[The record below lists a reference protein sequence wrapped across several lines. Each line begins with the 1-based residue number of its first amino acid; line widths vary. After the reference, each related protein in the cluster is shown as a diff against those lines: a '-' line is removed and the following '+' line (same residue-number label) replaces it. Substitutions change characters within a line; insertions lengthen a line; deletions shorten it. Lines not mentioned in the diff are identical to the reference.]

1 MSIDLTQFH
10 EAFFEEALT
19 YLEQA
24 EDDLLALE
32 KGCETIQDFKDRIDS
47 AFRAIHSIKGSAGS
61 LGFAQIDGFS
71 HDLETVF
78 DQLRTTTQRS
88 EALARSA
95 LSKEMCDLLLG
106 SVDMLRLHV
115 NAAQNKSEGL
125 GNTKSAALSAQ
136 LQAINIDGY
145 SAPSYAQATPS
156 QEHSEDLTE
165 RTFAIRFQPRAAMLV
180 CGNDP
185 LRYIDTL
192 AELGKTIVNAFWSN
206 IALDQKD
213 YQECELS
220 WVITLTTSKDEAH
233 IHQVFEWIE
242 DVCDYD
248 IHDTDVYFDSQAPS
262 QAESVVD
269 NSTESA
275 VRATQ
280 KLGRTIQVK
289 SERIDEL
296 INHLTELALYQGTLE
311 NSLANQ
317 ELIDLFSRLSRQTSV
332 LQDAIMAMRMSPI
345 GHLFARFDRTIRDAK
360 SELGKQVE
368 LKIEGENLE
377 LDSSLIERLIDPLNH
392 LVRNA
397 LDHGIE
403 TPADRVLLGKSPSAV
418 LRLKAEQHSNS
429 FQISIADDGKG
440 FNIAAIKERAIR
452 QGLVTANDN
461 RSDAQWVH
469 LIFTPGFSTA
479 SEVSR
484 WSGRGVGLD
493 AVVTEIEKIK
503 GTISV
508 KSSPGVGTKFIIT
521 IPLTLA
527 LTEALIVR
535 VAQERYAFTMGS
547 VRECLV
553 GKSSSIETLPNLQ
566 QLYHVREELLPFTNL
581 ASLLQLADGETSES
595 FPAIVVG
602 NGNESVV
609 LRVSEILG
617 QRQIVVKSIEK
628 NLGAVKYCSSATVM
642 PDGKVAFVI
651 DANQVIHDV
660 GIFEEHSHS
669 G

>member
-10 EAFFEEALT
+10 DAFFEEALT

-32 KGCETIQDFKDRIDS
+32 KGGDSTEAFKERIDS

-61 LGFAQIDGFS
+61 LGFSQIDGFA

-78 DQLRTTTQRS
+78 DQLRTTTQKS

-115 NAAQNKSEGL
+115 SAAQNKTEGF
-125 GNTKSAALSAQ
+125 GDTKSAALTAQ
-136 LQAINIDGY
+136 LQAINID
-145 SAPSYAQATPS
+145 SKARPLSAQATTSPDKT
-156 QEHSEDLTE
+156 EDTRA
-165 RTFAIRFQPRAAMLV
+165 RTFVIRFQPRAAMMV

-185 LRYIDTL
+185 LRYIDSLT
-192 AELGKTIVNAFWSN
+192 ELGTATAQAFWSE
-206 IALDQKD
+206 IASEQQA

-220 WVITLTTSKDEAH
+220 WVITLNTSKSESH
-233 IHQVFEWIE
+233 IHQIFEWIE

-248 IHDTDVYFDSQAPS
+248 IRDTDVYFNSEVPTQTENSA
-262 QAESVVD
+262 QI
-269 NSTESA
+269 STENSA
-275 VRATQ
+275 RTAH
-280 KLGRTIQVK
+280 KPGRTIQVK

-317 ELIDLFSRLSRQTSV
+317 ELIDLFTRLSRQTSV

-377 LDSSLIERLIDPLNH
+377 LDSSLIERLIDPINH
-392 LVRNA
+392 LIRNA

-403 TPADRVLLGKSPSAV
+403 TPEDRLLLGKTATAV
-418 LRLKAEQHSNS
+418 LRLKAEQHSNA
-429 FQISIADDGKG
+429 FQISIEDDGRG
-440 FNIAAIKERAIR
+440 FNIEAIKGRAVA
-452 QGLVTANDN
+452 QGLANANDK

-469 LIFTPGFSTA
+469 LIFSPGFSTA

-508 KSSPGVGTKFIIT
+508 KSSPGSGTKFVIT

-527 LTEALIVR
+527 LSEALLVR
-535 VAQERYAFTMGS
+535 VAEERYAFTMGS
-547 VRECLV
+547 VSECLV
-553 GKSSSIETLPNLQ
+553 GKASSIETLPNLQ
-566 QLYHVREELLPFTNL
+566 KLYHVRDELLPFGSLGN
-581 ASLLQLADGETSES
+581 LLQLADGETAES
-595 FPAIVVG
+595 FPAIIVS
-602 NGNESVV
+602 NGDERVV

-617 QRQIVVKSIEK
+617 QRQIVVKSIER

-651 DANQVIHDV
+651 DANQVIRDV
-660 GIFEEHSHS
+660 GVFDEHSHL